1 MTLFEFDQQRST
13 RPCGSCGASGVTTEL
28 NPNNNGLLVC
38 CPHCGS
44 KRPWGTLLYLKQND
58 GKRPKRPPLP
68 EGETLDSI
76 WEKYENR
83 CVMCGAPKSALTT
96 LGIGRQVHHVI
107 PYAAEG
113 HKGPLVPMCTHC
125 HPVVTE
131 RQRVYWFYR
140 RVVMKVAESRID
152 HDRGEGI
159 EAETAVRTKWSGRA
173 S

>member
-1 MTLFEFDQQRST
+1 MTLFEFDQQRTT
-13 RPCGSCGASGVTTEL
+13 RPCGSCSASGVTTEL

-68 EGETLDSI
+68 KGETLDSI
-76 WEKYENR
+76 WEKYDNR
-83 CVMCGAPKSALTT
+83 CVMCGAPKLALAT

-113 HKGPLVPMCTHC
+113 HKGPLIPICTHC

-131 RQRVYWFYR
+131 RQRVYWFYQRVAMKSQSTVDHDGKQDSNEVEPAAGTR
-140 RVVMKVAESRID
+140 RV
-152 HDRGEGI
+152 G
-159 EAETAVRTKWSGRA
+159 
-173 S
+173 